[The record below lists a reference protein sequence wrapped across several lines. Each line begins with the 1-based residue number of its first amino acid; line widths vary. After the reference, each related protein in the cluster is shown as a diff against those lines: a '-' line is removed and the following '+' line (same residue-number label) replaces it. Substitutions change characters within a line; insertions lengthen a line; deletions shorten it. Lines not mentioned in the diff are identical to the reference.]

1 MAINGLSWGTFN
13 KFQLGVRPLWS
24 KSGLIESFIQ
34 LLRPLLPISP
44 ASTDTLASNEGALF
58 LILLQEIST
67 IFDHF
72 SSSSEILSRVL
83 ILILWRLIIAIL
95 WAKSNIDKSCV
106 LLVKK

>member
-1 MAINGLSWGTFN
+1 MVKVRFDREFLFN
-13 KFQLGVRPLWS
+13 L
-24 KSGLIESFIQ
+24 
-34 LLRPLLPISP
+34 PLLPIAP
-44 ASTDTLASNEGALF
+44 ASTDTLASNEGPLF

-83 ILILWRLIIAIL
+83 ILILWRLIIATL